1 MNDVLNKVVVI
12 TGGSK
17 GIGRETA
24 KLFAKQGAHVI
35 ITGRG
40 EEDLIKTSALI
51 NEAYGKCD
59 YFQGDVTKIDDCKRI
74 IETVIKKY
82 QRIDVLINNA
92 GMSMRGLFMDTTLDL
107 FHKIIDI
114 NFSGAVNMTKFALPE
129 LIERKGS
136 VLFISSLSGLKGI
149 PGVAPYGTAKMALTG
164 FAEALRA
171 EVYQHQ
177 VHVGIVYVGFT
188 QNDDNKQIYS
198 ATGEL
203 MPLHRK
209 KNSDTQMGVARSVY
223 KAVKK
228 RKPVMYLTFLGK
240 VVKIMYQF
248 FPRLSSYF
256 LRKFTLKSEMYQS

>member
-1 MNDVLNKVVVI
+1 MNNVFNKVVMI

-24 KLFAKQGAHVI
+24 KLFAQQGAQVI
-35 ITGRG
+35 ITGRR
-40 EEDLIKTSALI
+40 EEELKKTSLLI

-59 YFQGDVTKIDDCKRI
+59 YFQGDVTIIEDCKRI
-74 IETVIKKY
+74 IDAVIEKHH
-82 QRIDVLINNA
+82 RIDVLINNA

-114 NFSGAVNMTKFALPE
+114 NFSGAVNMTKFALPK

-171 EVYQHQ
+171 EVYPQH
-177 VHVGIVYVGFT
+177 VHVGIIYVGFT
-188 QNDDNKQIYS
+188 QNDKDKQIYS

-209 KNSDTQMGVARSVY
+209 KNSDTQIGVAHSIY
-223 KAVKK
+223 KAIKK
-228 RKPVMYLTFLGK
+228 RKSVMYLTFLGK

-256 LRKFTLKSEMYQS
+256 LRKFALKSEMNQS